1 MILLKTPKNYK
12 NRGGQK
18 MLRFE
23 CLNDFNGEC
32 SDMELML
39 FSNCVI
45 YDALKQNFEDDTEA
59 FEQMYD
65 ELTTRTQHSGNQLQL
80 R

>member
-1 MILLKTPKNYK
+1 
-12 NRGGQK
+12 
-18 MLRFE
+18 MLRFKS
-23 CLNDFNGEC
+23 LTDFNCAC

-45 YDALKQNFEDDTEA
+45 YDALHQNFDDNSEA

-65 ELTTRTQHSGNQLQL
+65 ELTTRTQHSGNQLPL